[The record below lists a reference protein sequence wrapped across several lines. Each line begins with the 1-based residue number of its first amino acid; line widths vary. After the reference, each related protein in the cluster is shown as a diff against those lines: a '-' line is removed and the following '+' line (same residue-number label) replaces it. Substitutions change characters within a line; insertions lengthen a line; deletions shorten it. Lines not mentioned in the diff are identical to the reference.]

1 MGKNCLL
8 AIFTHEFSA
17 KTHLLFALTN
27 DAPSLALLVL
37 QVLGPA
43 EPRKARKKN
52 VSTSFW
58 RGILVKKDHIDSG
71 GKYVRRKEKVQR

>member
-1 MGKNCLL
+1 ETYAGLEGQLGKNCLL

-43 EPRKARKKN
+43 EPRKARKKMQ
-52 VSTSFW
+52 VPLF
-58 RGILVKKDHIDSG
+58 G
-71 GKYVRRKEKVQR
+71 GAYL